1 MTAAQ
6 FARPKWAERRPA
18 GLLWAAGII
27 GLLNA
32 APNFYWALGGE
43 LLLET
48 IGMWLVELRSD
59 FPLRTG
65 IALLTIALTKTTASL
80 LPLLLL
86 GHSRHRRLWWS
97 AAVVVC
103 LALILY
109 GAVGVALNLALL
121 LFTSV
126 ADPTGRIGQA
136 VIWYPMLLLWGLLL
150 ALGLR
155 AVMRSTRGRDA
166 A

>member
-1 MTAAQ
+1 LSL
-6 FARPKWAERRPA
+6 RPHRADRLPA

-32 APNFYWALGGE
+32 APNFYWAFGGD
-43 LLLET
+43 LLLAT

-59 FPLRTG
+59 SPLLTG
-65 IALLTIALTKTTASL
+65 LALLTIAVVKTTASL

-86 GHSRHRRLWWS
+86 GDSRYRRLGWRV
-97 AAVVVC
+97 AVLAC
-103 LALILY
+103 LGLILY
-109 GAVGVALNLALL
+109 GAVGVAVNLALL

-126 ADPTGRIGQA
+126 EDPTGRIGQA
-136 VIWYPMLLLWGLLL
+136 AIWYPMLLLWGLVL

-155 AVMRSTRGRDA
+155 AVQRSTKGRDA

>member
-1 MTAAQ
+1 LSL
-6 FARPKWAERRPA
+6 RPHRPERLPA

-32 APNFYWALGGE
+32 APNFYWALGGD

-59 FPLRTG
+59 SPLLTG
-65 IALLTIALTKTTASL
+65 LALLTIAVAKTTASL

-86 GHSRHRRLWWS
+86 GDSRYRRFGWRV
-97 AAVVVC
+97 AVVTC
-103 LALILY
+103 LGLILY
-109 GAVGVALNLALL
+109 GAVGVAVNLALL

-126 ADPTGRIGQA
+126 EDPTGRIGQA
-136 VIWYPMLLLWGLLL
+136 AIWYPMLLLWGLVL

-155 AVMRSTRGRDA
+155 AVQRSTKSRDA